1 VRYSMLPNGVYPM
14 WGIDLNTAS
23 VSEHAQFKVYR
34 DRPENARDFF
44 LAMLL
49 GRDVPD

>member
-1 VRYSMLPNGVYPM
+1 M
-14 WGIDLNTAS
+14 WGIDLNTAT

-34 DRPENARDFF
+34 DRPENARDLF

-49 GRDVPD
+49 GRDIPN